1 MNLIYTI
8 DEKLETDKDTLT
20 SNNLRV
26 EIETFIV
33 KVLNNV

>member
-20 SNNLRV
+20 SNKLRV
-26 EIETFIV
+26 DIETFIV

>member
-20 SNNLRV
+20 SNKLRV